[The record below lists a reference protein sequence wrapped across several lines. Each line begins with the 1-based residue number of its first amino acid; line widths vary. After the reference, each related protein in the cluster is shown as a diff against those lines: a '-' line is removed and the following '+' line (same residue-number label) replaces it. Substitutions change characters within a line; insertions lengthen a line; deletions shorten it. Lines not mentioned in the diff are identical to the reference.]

1 MMAQVVFVCVAAITL
16 VAAVAAVNLS
26 NIFHSALALVVAL
39 MGVALLFAMLGAS
52 FLAVVQVLIYVG
64 AVAVLI
70 ILGIMLSE
78 RFMGRHSKQFN
89 EQRWL
94 GAGVGLVLFVVFGY
108 LAITVSWPVVTQAPP
123 ADAMTLL
130 GEALLSRYLL
140 PFEVASLVLV
150 ASLIGATYIARSR

>member
-1 MMAQVVFVCVAAITL
+1 MAQVVFVV
-16 VAAVAAVNLS
+16 VAAVTLLAALATVNLS

-39 MGVALLFAMLGAS
+39 MGVALLFAMLGAG

-78 RFMGRHSKQFN
+78 GFMGRRSPQFN

-94 GAGVGLVLFVVFGY
+94 GAGVAAVLLVVLGY
-108 LAITVSWPVVTQAPP
+108 LVITVSWPTVTQSPP
-123 ADAMTLL
+123 QDAVAAL

-140 PFEVASLVLV
+140 PFEVASLVLL
-150 ASLIGATYIARSR
+150 ASLIGATYIARAR